1 MTGEQGRGRREAR
14 EGAGSGSRKKDG
26 ECDWPPATDPRG
38 CEVLCA
44 RSGRLAGE
52 TARTLDGGDDD
63 GAGGQEGKCSHS
75 AFLSH
80 SRQVMLKRCS
90 ERASSPSSLARC
102 CCCCSRSASLSHGC
116 RHRASARGQRRVRG
130 EERRRANAVRLC
142 ELLPPLRLSPDS
154 LAPSTAAAAAA
165 AGARCCCAAADAQ
178 LQPDRRR
185 FTHDSS
191 SSRSDRS
198 RRSERSGGSSSSAC
212 PSPSGTR
219 TPSLLPFDPS
229 SRLL

>member
-1 MTGEQGRGRREAR
+1 MTGLLPLIRVGARYCAPGAADWLARRRGRWTAATTVELVV
-14 EGAGSGSRKKDG
+14 RKG
-26 ECDWPPATDPRG
+26 NAAT
-38 CEVLCA
+38 
-44 RSGRLAGE
+44 RL
-52 TARTLDGGDDD
+52 
-63 GAGGQEGKCSHS
+63 SFS
-75 AFLSH
+75 LSH

-102 CCCCSRSASLSHGC
+102 CCCCFSLSHGC

-154 LAPSTAAAAAA
+154 LAPSTAAAGA

-219 TPSLLPFDPS
+219 TPSLLPFDPRF
-229 SRLL
+229 RLL